1 MRIHNLEE
9 LRKIHREIKEKEEKA
24 NNAEI
29 QTQEAMV
36 LAAFAQVLELHRIAR
51 LEGLLS
57 LEEMVEGIDV
67 DAEEEYLKQL
77 IMLVVDG
84 TDTEIIEGIG
94 WSRYFA
100 NDYTDYPA
108 LQHLIWLEGV
118 LSIQA
123 GDNLRVLEEKLK
135 GMLPSHL
142 YRKMSK
148 EKEMEQK
155 QEAQEKEAH
164 LIENLCKGERL
175 WNRKENGYFV
185 SKLLDYV
192 LCDMT
197 DMELQ
202 RLMRET
208 ENSTIEL
215 AMKGMS
221 GAARKRIFD
230 NLSTRLAK
238 LIAADI
244 SCMGPVRMVDI
255 SDASQRILT
264 SIIELIDAGEI
275 AGRYEYLVPFYQLVS
290 VDTKSLQQKP
300 AQIHQLKKMVEEF
313 EQASGLM
320 KEYIDV

>member
-57 LEEMVEGIDV
+57 LEE
-67 DAEEEYLKQL
+67 
-77 IMLVVDG
+77 
-84 TDTEIIEGIG
+84 
-94 WSRYFA
+94 
-100 NDYTDYPA
+100 
-108 LQHLIWLEGV
+108 
-118 LSIQA
+118 
-123 GDNLRVLEEKLK
+123 
-135 GMLPSHL
+135 
-142 YRKMSK
+142 
-148 EKEMEQK
+148 
-155 QEAQEKEAH
+155 
-164 LIENLCKGERL
+164 
-175 WNRKENGYFV
+175 
-185 SKLLDYV
+185 
-192 LCDMT
+192 
-197 DMELQ
+197 
-202 RLMRET
+202 
-208 ENSTIEL
+208 
-215 AMKGMS
+215 
-221 GAARKRIFD
+221 
-230 NLSTRLAK
+230 
-238 LIAADI
+238 
-244 SCMGPVRMVDI
+244 MVDI